1 MADNYL
7 ERKMDEY
14 SSLPQKRKKTHE
26 LFSLLRKNRSYRGY
40 DKKFIVRRD
49 QLERII
55 SVNELLPSAR
65 NQQVLRFR
73 IVLADEAE
81 KITKLCHF
89 GGGLP
94 ELKLPK
100 QGEEP
105 NAYIVVCTTVE
116 IHKYVYMDLGIS
128 AQSMLLAATE
138 IGLSGLCIG
147 AFSKEEVKKA
157 LNLSLEPI
165 LVIAIGKGSEKIELK
180 SIKEEESHAYYRI
193 GDTHFVPKVRLE
205 DLLIKP

>member
-14 SSLPQKRKKTHE
+14 SSLPLKRKKTHE

-40 DKKFIVRRD
+40 DASFIVRRD

-55 SVNELLPSAR
+55 SVNELIASAR

-73 IVLADEAE
+73 MVLKDEAE
-81 KITKLCHF
+81 KVTSLCHF
-89 GGGLP
+89 GGALP
-94 ELKLPK
+94 DLHLPVN
-100 QGEEP
+100 GSEP
-105 NAYIVVCTTVE
+105 NAYIVICTTVE
-116 IHKYVYMDLGIS
+116 AEKYVYMDLGIS

-147 AFSKEEVKKA
+147 AFSKDEIKKA
-157 LNLSLEPI
+157 LNLNLEPL
-165 LVIAIGKGSEKIELK
+165 LVIAIGKGSEKIELRPIREK
-180 SIKEEESHAYYRI
+180 ESHKYYRI
-193 GDTHFVPKVRLE
+193 EGTHYVPKICLE
-205 DLLIKP
+205 DLII